1 MKKLSTNLVVAV
13 VAFFFGLASASALS
27 RIDSDDVLKMSIG
40 KTDALGNIC
49 AHQD

>member
-1 MKKLSTNLVVAV
+1 MKKISTNLVVAV
-13 VAFFFGLASASALS
+13 VAFLFGLASASALS
-27 RIDSDDVLKMSIG
+27 RINSDDVLKMSMN